1 MKTSTLVV
9 IGLGAAAVLFFVLKP
24 GATSANAGTAGAAKT
39 PIATA
44 RNSRQALERA
54 AVNVGE
60 KLAGKAIDWFF
71 DEGDRTSVADS
82 LSV

>member
-9 IGLGAAAVLFFVLKP
+9 LGLGAAAVLFLVLKP
-24 GATSANAGTAGAAKT
+24 GAVAGSHAGSSIVN
-39 PIATA
+39 PQPTA

-60 KLAGKAIDWFF
+60 KLANKAVDWFF
-71 DEGDRTSVADS
+71 DDSDRTSVADS